1 MGEEYSFFDYRT
13 MKKEKESRMRKYV
26 LTISELAK
34 LRNTTSETLRHYDRI
49 GLLKP
54 VYVSDGGHRYYS
66 IRQYEKLGTILE
78 LKEIGMTLGEIKEY
92 FDNRNLR
99 KSYEMLKSYQERFEK
114 HLEEQI
120 RINEIMLKKLEF
132 VRGLFS
138 LPEMER
144 IFEKEFP
151 VRHMITLGRESGDRE
166 EHAMAFT
173 KLEGSLEEKIPI
185 LATDRM
191 GVIAD
196 QRILIPSDEMIP
208 AVPMVLVDPEKEG
221 SKYVREIQAGKYV
234 CMMYKNGLLEQYHPS
249 FEKIKQYLYQKH
261 YRICGPILQVYIVD
275 ATLTNEEEEK
285 VLEIQVPV
293 EE

>member
-1 MGEEYSFFDYRT
+1 MTEMERSGN
-13 MKKEKESRMRKYV
+13 MRKYV

-78 LKEIGMTLGEIKEY
+78 LKEMGMSLEEIKEY
-92 FDNRNLR
+92 FENRNLR
-99 KSYEMLKSYQERFEK
+99 KSYEMLKTYQQRVEARLK
-114 HLEEQI
+114 EQI
-120 RINEIMLKKLEF
+120 RLNEIIREKLEF
-132 VRGLFS
+132 VRSLFP
-138 LPEMER
+138 LPEMET
-144 IFEKEFP
+144 IFEEELP
-151 VRHMITLGRESGDRE
+151 LRHMIPLGRESGDRE

-191 GVIAD
+191 GVFSD

-208 AVPMVLVDPEKEG
+208 AVPMVLVGSEKEG
-221 SKYVREIQAGKYV
+221 NKYVREIQAGKYV
-234 CMMYKNGLLEQYHPS
+234 CMMYKNGLLEKYHPS

-261 YRICGPILQVYIVD
+261 YRICGPILQIYIVD

-285 VLEIQVPV
+285 VLEIQIPV

>member
-1 MGEEYSFFDYRT
+1 
-13 MKKEKESRMRKYV
+13 MRKYV

-191 GVIAD
+191 GVFAD

-234 CMMYKNGLLEQYHPS
+234 CMMYKNGLLEKYHPS